1 MAGGS
6 PAFEWRVSPV
16 WLLSVPPLL
25 AILYLLST
33 PHFALAP
40 LLAIALVVLVGLFLR
55 PAMAFWGVVFI
66 IPFGAYR
73 AIAGTV
79 KLDWVLAGIA
89 LLVVLLQAIA
99 QRRLPDGLRN
109 TLWWWWLGL
118 LLLFLFSLYGTQWP
132 ETVAHNLRN
141 LVAAGLFMALA
152 MIFIDRRVYVGLLPD
167 LIIASITLG
176 SMSAVLGFLFQ
187 IELFADEGGFTRGT
201 GLTADPNNLALFVI
215 FVTPLLVERLING
228 RPGLRPY
235 YGLALVVNIAALV
248 STYSRGGLI
257 AFVLCLMMLAWAYRH
272 HFKVR
277 HLGIALMLVLLA
289 SEVLIATVPASYW
302 ERQISLTQGKDFAV
316 KRRSSYLEVGMEAF
330 RAAPLLGHG
339 AGTFRDIYGESS
351 IGAEFE
357 KEGKTRR
364 RFAHNSYLELL
375 VGNGLVGALLYA
387 GMLVFALLSIRH
399 AQRLWRVLGH
409 SRLADQTAAYQTS
422 LTITLLYL
430 FIFSEPLHKYLLLLL
445 ALSQVALM
453 YARRDRAEVVRP
465 G

>member
-1 MAGGS
+1 MAVGAPSFDLRAS
-6 PAFEWRVSPV
+6 PA
-16 WLLSVPPLL
+16 WLLSVLPVL
-25 AILYLLST
+25 AILYLLTT
-33 PHFALAP
+33 PYYAMAP
-40 LLAIALVVLVGLFLR
+40 LLAIALVALVGLFLR
-55 PAMAFWGVVFI
+55 PEMAFWGVIFI

-79 KLDWVLAGIA
+79 KLDWVLAGVA
-89 LLVVLLQAIA
+89 LLVVLLQAVA
-99 QRRLPDGLRN
+99 RRRLPDGLRN
-109 TLWWWWLGL
+109 ALWWWWLGL
-118 LLLFLFSLYGTQWP
+118 LLVSLFSLYGTQWP
-132 ETVAHNLRN
+132 ETVSHNLRN
-141 LVAAGLFMALA
+141 LVAAGLFMALG
-152 MIFIDRRVYVGLLPD
+152 MIFIDRRVYRGLLPE

-176 SMSAVLGFLFQ
+176 SVSAVLGFLFQ
-187 IELFADEGGFTRGT
+187 IELFADGGGFTRGT

-228 RPGLRPY
+228 RAGLRLY
-235 YGLALVVNIAALV
+235 YAAALLINIAALV

-257 AFVLCLMMLAWAYRH
+257 AFVLCLLMLAWAYRH
-272 HFKVR
+272 HFRVR
-277 HLGIALMLVLLA
+277 HLGVALMLVLFG

-302 ERQISLTQGKDFAV
+302 ERQISLAQGKDFAV

-364 RFAHNSYLELL
+364 RFAHNSYLEIL
-375 VGNGLVGALLYA
+375 VGNGLVGVLLYA
-387 GMLVFALLSIRH
+387 GMLGFAWLSIRH
-399 AQRLWRVLGH
+399 AQRLWRTLGLG
-409 SRLADQTAAYQTS
+409 RLADQTAAYQTS

-453 YARRDRAEVVRP
+453 YARQDRAEAVKS
-465 G
+465 

>member
-1 MAGGS
+1 MAVGTPSFDLRAS
-6 PAFEWRVSPV
+6 PA
-16 WLLSVPPLL
+16 WLLSVPPVL
-25 AILYLLST
+25 AILYLLTT
-33 PHFALAP
+33 PYYAMAP
-40 LLAIALVVLVGLFLR
+40 LLAIALVALVGLFLR
-55 PAMAFWGVVFI
+55 PEMAFWGVIFI

-79 KLDWVLAGIA
+79 KLDWVFAGVA
-89 LLVVLLQAIA
+89 LLVVLLQAVA
-99 QRRLPDGLRN
+99 RRRLPDGLRSA
-109 TLWWWWLGL
+109 LWWWWLGL
-118 LLLFLFSLYGTQWP
+118 LLVSLFSLYGTQWP
-132 ETVAHNLRN
+132 ETVSHNLRN
-141 LVAAGLFMALA
+141 LVAAGLFMALG
-152 MIFIDRRVYVGLLPD
+152 MIFIDRRAYLGLLPE

-176 SMSAVLGFLFQ
+176 SVSAVLGFLFQ
-187 IELFADEGGFTRGT
+187 IELFADGGGFTRGT

-215 FVTPLLVERLING
+215 FVTPLLVERLINS
-228 RPGLRPY
+228 RAGLRLY
-235 YGLALVVNIAALV
+235 YAAALLINIAALV

-257 AFVLCLMMLAWAYRH
+257 AFVLCLLMLAWAYRH
-272 HFKVR
+272 HFRVR
-277 HLGIALMLVLLA
+277 HLGVALMLVLFA

-302 ERQISLTQGKDFAV
+302 ERQISLAQGQDFAV

-364 RFAHNSYLELL
+364 RFAHNSYLEML
-375 VGNGLVGALLYA
+375 VGNGLAGILLYA
-387 GMLVFALLSIRH
+387 GMLGFAWLSIRH
-399 AQRLWRVLGH
+399 AQRLWRTLGLG
-409 SRLADQTAAYQTS
+409 RLADQTAAYQTS

-453 YARRDRAEVVRP
+453 YARQDRAAAVKS
-465 G
+465 